1 MKKKYTYKPT
11 SSVKYGKGG
20 KNKKKS
26 YRDNYS
32 KETHG
37 NHFFDLS
44 WLSGPL
50 ADLFGIDSMKTY
62 LEGIESSAQLQQDQ
76 AGVTGY
82 EMVSDVDGLGQ
93 LTPEAS
99 ATLTDYRDQIGISRP
114 KKTSTEFMEGIKD
127 TIGQQTTG
135 VLSDIGRTGKMT
147 GIKDVLG
154 STDQALIQA
163 QEKGAAMDERY
174 QQQLTDIEKFETGQE
189 TQIVGQIGQQEFAS
203 DQSVYD
209 LAGDL
214 AAQSAAAG
222 GDLEASAIAGLV
234 DLQGQQAAA
243 TADLLSGAFD
253 TILGFF
259 DPTSFLPSDKK
270 LKKNI
275 KKVGETESGV
285 PVSDFDYKKDKD
297 APEGPGRYRGV
308 IAQDLMGTEHE
319 DAVVK
324 KDKNTLGVDY
334 DMLDIQLQKIEEKG
348 KKQMKAESGA
358 KMQQYEEGAKQNMMT
373 VEEAD
378 VTPGKFSHEDNPI
391 DIVQGGEKI
400 GEMTGGEA
408 IVPLRDV
415 KELESFIAE
424 GDKDSVFNKI
434 KKLFIKWDKK
444 AREHAE
450 KDLDQEQEAMGG
462 AKIHYKPKSKIN
474 YR

>member
-37 NHFFDLS
+37 NHFFTLD
-44 WLSGPL
+44 WLASPL
-50 ADLFGIDSMKTY
+50 ADLFGIDNMKTY
-62 LEGIESSAQLQQDQ
+62 LEGIQTDAIDQQLT
-76 AGVTGY
+76 AGATGTSMATGTAVY
-82 EMVSDVDGLGQ
+82 DAAGNYVGPGLGTI
-93 LTPEAS
+93 TPEAS
-99 ATLTDYRDQIGISRP
+99 ATLTEYRDQIGISRP
-114 KKTSTEFMEGIKD
+114 KKTSTEFLEGVKD

-163 QEKGAAMDERY
+163 QEKAAAMDERY

-189 TQIVGQIGQQEFAS
+189 TQIVSQLGQQEFAS
-203 DQSVYD
+203 DQAVYD

-214 AAQSAAAG
+214 AAQSAASG
-222 GDLEASAIAGLV
+222 GDLEASTIAGLV

-243 TADLLSGAFD
+243 TADLLSGAFE

-259 DPTSFLPSDKK
+259 DPTDFISEDGSFVPEVL
-270 LKKNI
+270 
-275 KKVGETESGV
+275 SG
-285 PVSDFDYKKDKD
+285 
-297 APEGPGRYRGV
+297 
-308 IAQDLMGTEHE
+308 
-319 DAVVK
+319 
-324 KDKNTLGVDY
+324 
-334 DMLDIQLQKIEEKG
+334 G
-348 KKQMKAESGA
+348 KELMKAESGA
-358 KMQQYEEGAKQNMMT
+358 KMQQYEEGAKQNMMPA
-373 VEEAD
+373 EEAD

-391 DIVQGGEKI
+391 DIVQDGEKI

-434 KKLFIKWDKK
+434 KGLFIKWDKK

>member
-37 NHFFDLS
+37 NHFFTLD
-44 WLSGPL
+44 WLASPL
-50 ADLFGIDSMKTY
+50 ADLFGIDNMKTY
-62 LEGIESSAQLQQDQ
+62 LEGIQTDAIDQQLT
-76 AGVTGY
+76 AGATGTSMATGTAVY
-82 EMVSDVDGLGQ
+82 DAAGNYVGPGLGTI
-93 LTPEAS
+93 TPEAS
-99 ATLTDYRDQIGISRP
+99 ATLTEYRDQIGISRP
-114 KKTSTEFMEGIKD
+114 KKTSTEFLEGVKD

-163 QEKGAAMDERY
+163 QEKAAAMDERY

-189 TQIVGQIGQQEFAS
+189 TQIVSQLGQQEFAS
-203 DQSVYD
+203 DQAVYD

-214 AAQSAAAG
+214 AAQSAASG
-222 GDLEASAIAGLV
+222 GDLEASTIAGLV

-243 TADLLSGAFD
+243 TADLLSGAFE

-259 DPTSFLPSDKK
+259 DPTDFISEDGSFVPEVL
-270 LKKNI
+270 
-275 KKVGETESGV
+275 SG
-285 PVSDFDYKKDKD
+285 
-297 APEGPGRYRGV
+297 
-308 IAQDLMGTEHE
+308 
-319 DAVVK
+319 
-324 KDKNTLGVDY
+324 
-334 DMLDIQLQKIEEKG
+334 G
-348 KKQMKAESGA
+348 KELMKAESGA

-391 DIVQGGEKI
+391 DIVQDGEKI

-434 KKLFIKWDKK
+434 KGLFIKWDKK
-444 AREHAE
+444 AKEHAE